1 MHIKLFNNGFLH
13 NIAISA
19 AKLQQIFHICK
30 RSGVFSSNKM
40 KFYGLNGHM
49 GRLCSHKNDL

>member
-1 MHIKLFNNGFLH
+1 MVFLH
-13 NIAISA
+13 NNAISA

-30 RSGVFSSNKM
+30 RSGVFSPNKI